1 MHRGGGC
8 PSPSGLRGAPW
19 FLGPVDTHAGR
30 SGRPTGRRRT
40 LGFKAKTFGLGV
52 KDTSTLS
59 LPRWIHPL
67 FILSSN
73 ASYSEAYSSCP
84 QFQSPSLGEK
94 RPALSRRLFP
104 RAAGK
109 ARVRRGLSRP
119 HQGRVSA
126 RRRGRVAKTT
136 GGVVTFETDEVGVT
150 LSLRETPPDD
160 GRAVAKR

>member
-1 MHRGGGC
+1 MC
-8 PSPSGLRGAPW
+8 
-19 FLGPVDTHAGR
+19 V
-30 SGRPTGRRRT
+30 
-40 LGFKAKTFGLGV
+40 
-52 KDTSTLS
+52 
-59 LPRWIHPL
+59 PRL
-67 FILSSN
+67 
-73 ASYSEAYSSCP
+73 EP

-136 GGVVTFETDEVGVT
+136 DGVVTFETDEVGVT